1 MQRKHWMFATIFSF
15 ILISTKFM
23 ISCGAKSDS
32 EGTTEEDSTDATDTD
47 TTSCSLTANTTATST
62 TNTYGCS
69 LLTRDTSSCEAS
81 RTAQGLSG
89 YWLKFSCRVTLT
101 KSGSNVTV
109 TTDSQPDY
117 KTAYFGS
124 THACYEKLT
133 ATGRGT
139 NPSTLS
145 AQSIAMTVPVAATK
159 AASTTTVSGQ
169 IIGLTLNGI
178 AVFGNYAAPG
188 DDIYRE
194 AVSFDHCEAHP
205 QNQGIYHHHTEP
217 TSITQSDSNFVGVML
232 DGLPIYGRTD
242 ADGSTPTLDAAGG
255 HTGTTADSP
264 TTAVYHYHVNRQT
277 NGTSV
282 AYFITAGKFAGT
294 LGTCTGCN

>member
-1 MQRKHWMFATIFSF
+1 MQPI
-15 ILISTKFM
+15 
-23 ISCGAKSDS
+23 
-32 EGTTEEDSTDATDTD
+32 
-47 TTSCSLTANTTATST
+47 
-62 TNTYGCS
+62 NTYGCS

-124 THACYEKLT
+124 THACYQTLT

-178 AVFGNYAAPG
+178 AVFGNYADRRTERTLRTLSPQANLPAHWAP
-188 DDIYRE
+188 
-194 AVSFDHCEAHP
+194 APVA
-205 QNQGIYHHHTEP
+205 TEP
-217 TSITQSDSNFVGVML
+217 STACADL
-232 DGLPIYGRTD
+232 KEGLCGPGTHTD
-242 ADGSTPTLDAAGG
+242 ALPDIPQLPGLVFRFISDLGGPSRGSPGFFQ
-255 HTGTTADSP
+255 SES
-264 TTAVYHYHVNRQT
+264 YRR
-277 NGTSV
+277 
-282 AYFITAGKFAGT
+282 
-294 LGTCTGCN
+294 